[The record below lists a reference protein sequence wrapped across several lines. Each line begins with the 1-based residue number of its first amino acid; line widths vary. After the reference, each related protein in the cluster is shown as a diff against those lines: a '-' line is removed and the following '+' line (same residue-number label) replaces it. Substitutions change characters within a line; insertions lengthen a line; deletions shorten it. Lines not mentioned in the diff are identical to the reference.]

1 MTMPD
6 LETTRPGFTR
16 LIEQHS
22 GEIFAY
28 LCRQLGGAMDAEDCL
43 QETLLRAYRAFHRTK
58 PDSNYRAWLYK
69 IATNVARTH
78 SKRRNRRAANELPLN
93 ETTVAIGD
101 PPDHSAE
108 IGFELARVR
117 KAVEALPEKQR
128 AALILRKYQAL
139 DYDAIGEVIDCSPES
154 ARANVYQA
162 LRNLRSMLVESRSVK
177 EDE

>member
-6 LETTRPGFTR
+6 LETARPDFTR

-28 LCRQLGGAMDAEDCL
+28 LYRQLGGAMDAEDCL
-43 QETLLRAYRAFHRTK
+43 QETLLRAYRSFHRTK
-58 PDSNYRAWLYK
+58 PDSNYRAWLYT

-78 SKRRNRRAANELPLN
+78 SKRRNRRAANEQPLN
-93 ETTVAIGD
+93 EATAVAGD
-101 PPDHSAE
+101 PPDRSAE

-139 DYDAIGEVIDCSPES
+139 DYAAIGEVIDCSPES

-162 LRNLRSMLVESRSVK
+162 LRKLRSMLV
-177 EDE
+177 